1 MPAPRLLSCITCEI
15 LVCICLTLPTVFGSL
30 SPPPEVRPRRFPS
43 CFPLISSVRGPL
55 PRLPVQLVIVLSLA
69 SLSHACSL
77 TVSLLLASLYPPIL
91 STSLSISCPFLH
103 STAPPP
109 PTPTNLLPL
118 CSHSPGKTEVCKLFS
133 PRWMPSLLSVHLNE
147 LPPPQSPKSSRLRH

>member
-77 TVSLLLASLYPPIL
+77 TVSLLLASLYPPTL
-91 STSLSISCPFLH
+91 STSLSISCPFLLI
-103 STAPPP
+103 TAQHPPP
-109 PTPTNLLPL
+109 HPRTYSLSVLTPRGKRRYVNCFPLDGCPACYLSILMNCPPPNLL
-118 CSHSPGKTEVCKLFS
+118 KA
-133 PRWMPSLLSVHLNE
+133 PR
-147 LPPPQSPKSSRLRH
+147 